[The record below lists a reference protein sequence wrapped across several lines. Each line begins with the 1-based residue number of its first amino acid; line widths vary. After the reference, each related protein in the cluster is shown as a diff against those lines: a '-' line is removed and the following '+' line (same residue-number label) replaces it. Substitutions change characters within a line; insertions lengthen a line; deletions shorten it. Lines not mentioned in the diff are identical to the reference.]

1 MADSPYRSAVSE
13 TKLEARTER
22 GTAVLHVAPKHTRL
36 EIGAEVWTIANE
48 HITQVVQG
56 KRRAK
61 KKSIL
66 LRDSRLFVARAWPT
80 NEIGL
85 WIERRAGVVQRL
97 LGLPPCIG
105 MTEEIMATWADLD
118 RLSLGLQTAL
128 SSYADGARAVELGKG
143 QHRVL
148 ALEYDERM
156 VLYARPVFR
165 EKPRRVIEMQKDG
178 TLVLP
183 RRKKDDQVIP
193 MKLGV
198 KVIASGDRV
207 YFCHPDGEHAAGV
220 FLPWV
225 GPTDRKELTRR
236 FQELAGEPLKR
247 RDQASLMQLVDPVT

>member
-1 MADSPYRSAVSE
+1 VADSPYRSAVSE

-36 EIGAEVWTIANE
+36 EIGSETWTVAND
-48 HITQVVQG
+48 HITQVIQG

-66 LRDSRLFVARAWPT
+66 LRGSRLFVARAWPT
-80 NEIGL
+80 NEMGL
-85 WIERRAGVVQRL
+85 WVEVQRL

-105 MTEEIMATWADLD
+105 MTEEIMATWGDLD
-118 RLSLGLQTAL
+118 RLSLGLQEAL
-128 SSYADGARAVELGKG
+128 SSYADGARAVEIGNG

-148 ALEYDERM
+148 ALEYDDRM

-165 EKPRRVIEMQKDG
+165 EKPRRVIELNKDG
-178 TLVLP
+178 SLVLP
-183 RRKKDDQVIP
+183 VRKKDDRIIP

-220 FLPWV
+220 FLPWI
-225 GPTDRKELTRR
+225 GPAERKELTRR
-236 FQELAGEPLKR
+236 FQELVGEPLR
-247 RDQASLMQLVDPVT
+247 ARDASTLMTLVDPVA